1 MVHGHGEGRDSVV
14 VLGVEVE
21 TRPRPQEQ
29 VDQRVV
35 VVVDGEVEGGL
46 ALGILR
52 KEIISFSNAGGQHMA
67 TLSRKETFGI
77 LPKWAKNTIHNTGA
91 TRHL

>member
-21 TRPRPQEQ
+21 ARPRPQEQ

-35 VVVDGEVEGGL
+35 IVLDGEVEGGL

-52 KEIISFSNAGGQHMA
+52 KEKHFNDFMHK
-67 TLSRKETFGI
+67 L
-77 LPKWAKNTIHNTGA
+77 
-91 TRHL
+91 